1 MTQQD
6 MIADTP
12 PVTAS
17 VAHAAGATVVPSSP
31 ASRSAP
37 IGSEAS
43 ARHAAVWLAWA
54 LWTLTVL
61 LLIGYIALRLHW
73 YVVATTPETT
83 LLPYAVGPSP
93 DAIPQV
99 IANILAVATGLGF
112 PTLGALIVS
121 RASERRIGWLYCAIG
136 LAFAVDGF
144 SGEYAVSALLV
155 APGSLPAGLVF
166 AWIQNWS
173 WIVAVGLLFVF
184 LPLLYPTGR
193 LVSRRWKPVAVF
205 AIALVVGGVVLEAV
219 APGPLANHLLDFP
232 VAIANPLG
240 IAALGPAV
248 GVIAPIAALLLL
260 LLILVA
266 ATSLLLRLRQS
277 RGDER
282 QQLKWFA
289 YAVAL
294 LVVVFVTFNLF
305 SSYLP
310 REGVTLTVKAA
321 YYLVAPFIFVCLPL
335 LTGLAILKYRLYD
348 IDRLINRTLVYSALT
363 ACVVGLYVLLVGG
376 LGVLLQVQ
384 GTLPLSV
391 LAIGLVALLVQPLR
405 ERLQRAVNRLLY
417 GERDDPYALLTR
429 LGSRLDATLAP
440 SAILPTIVQT
450 VRDALHLPYVAIAR
464 QQGEAF
470 EVTAAAGEP
479 GDDTFRLPLTY
490 QGQTVGQFL
499 LGARAPGEAFGPTDW
514 RLLDGLARQIGIA
527 IHAAQ
532 LTADLQRA
540 RARLV
545 MAGEEERRRLRRDLH
560 DGLGPALAAQSLK
573 LEAARDLV
581 LTSPE
586 QAIALLSALLDES
599 QRAITDIRRLV
610 YALRPPELD
619 ELGLIGALRAQIA
632 RAAPSRLTITLDAPD
647 SLPSLPAAVEVAAYR
662 IAQEGLTNVV
672 RHAEASTCLIRLVVA
687 GAGGLCLEI
696 VDDGRGLP
704 PARSP
709 GVGLL
714 SMRERAEELGGDCVI
729 GPAPG
734 GGTQVSARL
743 PCDFDGWGQLREEG
757 SRDRNGHQSPAH
769 RR

>member
-17 VAHAAGATVVPSSP
+17 VTHAAGATVVPSSP

-43 ARHAAVWLAWA
+43 VRHAAVWLAWA
-54 LWTLTVL
+54 LWTLTAL

-73 YVVATTPETT
+73 YVVATTQETT
-83 LLPYAVGPSP
+83 LLPYAVGLSL

-99 IANILAVATGLGF
+99 IANIFAVATSLGF

-136 LAFAVDGF
+136 LAFAVDRF

-232 VAIANPLG
+232 VAIGNPLG
-240 IAALGPAV
+240 IAALGLANA
-248 GVIAPIAALLLL
+248 VIAPIAALLLL

-266 ATSLLLRLRQS
+266 AASLLLRLRRS

-289 YAVAL
+289 YAATL

-305 SSYLP
+305 GSYLP

-321 YYLVAPFIFVCLPL
+321 YNLVAPFIFACLPL

-348 IDRLINRTLVYSALT
+348 IDRLINRTLVYGALT

-384 GTLPLSV
+384 GSLPLSV
-391 LAIGLVALLVQPLR
+391 LTIGLVALLVQPLR

-429 LGSRLDATLAP
+429 LE
-440 SAILPTIVQT
+440 T
-450 VRDALHLPYVAIAR
+450 V
-464 QQGEAF
+464 
-470 EVTAAAGEP
+470 
-479 GDDTFRLPLTY
+479 
-490 QGQTVGQFL
+490 
-499 LGARAPGEAFGPTDW
+499 
-514 RLLDGLARQIGIA
+514 
-527 IHAAQ
+527 
-532 LTADLQRA
+532 
-540 RARLV
+540 
-545 MAGEEERRRLRRDLH
+545 
-560 DGLGPALAAQSLK
+560 LK
-573 LEAARDLV
+573 V
-581 LTSPE
+581 IQWSWKE
-586 QAIALLSALLDES
+586 QASEPAD
-599 QRAITDIRRLV
+599 
-610 YALRPPELD
+610 
-619 ELGLIGALRAQIA
+619 
-632 RAAPSRLTITLDAPD
+632 AA
-647 SLPSLPAAVEVAAYR
+647 
-662 IAQEGLTNVV
+662 
-672 RHAEASTCLIRLVVA
+672 
-687 GAGGLCLEI
+687 
-696 VDDGRGLP
+696 
-704 PARSP
+704 
-709 GVGLL
+709 
-714 SMRERAEELGGDCVI
+714 
-729 GPAPG
+729 
-734 GGTQVSARL
+734 
-743 PCDFDGWGQLREEG
+743 
-757 SRDRNGHQSPAH
+757 
-769 RR
+769 